1 VLYAIEAYLWRHE
14 RPPTVRDLC
23 HATGIHSVSY
33 VYYLLAELELA
44 GYITRPPGMNGG
56 IRLTRFV
63 GVPSVGMGTIVSG
76 MPHLSVSAPA
86 ARWDDRQAA

>member
-1 VLYAIEAYLWRHE
+1 VLYAIEAYLWHYE

-23 HATGIHSVSY
+23 NATGIHSVSY

-44 GYITRPPGMNGG
+44 GYITRQPDVSRG
-56 IRLTRFV
+56 IRLTRSA
-63 GVPSVGMGTIVSG
+63 GVPSAGMGTTATG
-76 MPHLSVSAPA
+76 APHLLVPTPA